1 MKRAGLSPKRG
12 TSKPVVDREYNAGRK
27 KNELVR
33 VRKAGVAGGGANA
46 VKALKGDE
54 LQKMP
59 KPSELK

>member
-1 MKRAGLSPKRG
+1 MI
-12 TSKPVVDREYNAGRK
+12 
-27 KNELVR
+27 VR

-59 KPSELK
+59 KPSELKEDFPSPRTHIH

>member
-1 MKRAGLSPKRG
+1 M
-12 TSKPVVDREYNAGRK
+12 
-27 KNELVR
+27 R

-54 LQKMP
+54 LQKMA